1 MINSALLS
9 VFIPTF
15 LFVSATPGMCM
26 TLALTLGMQIGVR
39 RTLWMMAGELVAVGL
54 VATAAVVGVA
64 AIMLR
69 YPEMFV
75 VMKVAGGIYLAYL
88 GFQLWR
94 SQGAMAITLDE
105 QPREVTAKTL
115 IAQGF
120 MTAIAN
126 PKGWAF
132 FIALLPPFIDPSKH
146 LAPQMVVLLSLILM
160 IEWLCLM
167 GYAMGGRSLSRLLQ
181 KSGNVV
187 LMNRAAGSLMFV
199 VAVWLMVS

>member
-1 MINSALLS
+1 MITTALLS
-9 VFIPTF
+9 VFVPTF

-54 VATAAVVGVA
+54 VATAAVLGVA

-75 VMKVAGGIYLAYL
+75 LMKLAGGCYLLYL
-88 GFQLWR
+88 GIQLWR
-94 SQGAMAITLDE
+94 SQGNMAVQIDAK
-105 QPREVTAKTL
+105 PRDVSSRAL
-115 IAQGF
+115 MVQGF
-120 MTAIAN
+120 ITAIAN

-132 FIALLPPFIDPSKH
+132 FIALLPPFVDPERP
-146 LAPQMVVLLSLILM
+146 LLPQLTVLVSIILL

-167 GYAMGGRSLSRLLQ
+167 GYALGGRGLSRLLRN
-181 KSGNVV
+181 SHNVV
-187 LMNRAAGSLMFV
+187 LMNRIAGVLMLG
-199 VAVWLMVS
+199 VAVWLMAS

>member
-75 VMKVAGGIYLAYL
+75 VMKVAGGLYLAYL
-88 GFQLWR
+88 GFQLWQ
-94 SQGAMAITLDE
+94 SQGNMAITLD
-105 QPREVTAKTL
+105 QKPREITAQAL

-120 MTAIAN
+120 MTAVAN

-132 FIALLPPFIDPSKH
+132 FIALLPPFIDPSKA
-146 LAPQMVVLLSLILM
+146 LAPQMMILLSLILL

-167 GYAMGGRSLSRLLQ
+167 GYALGGRSLSRLLQ

-187 LMNRAAGSLMFV
+187 LMNRLAGSLMFA
-199 VAVWLMVS
+199 VAIWLMLS

>member
-1 MINSALLS
+1 LISTALLS

-54 VATAAVVGVA
+54 VAAAAVIGVA
-64 AIMLR
+64 AIMLQ
-69 YPEMFV
+69 YPQMLV
-75 VMKVAGGIYLAYL
+75 VMKVVGGLYLAYL
-88 GFQLWR
+88 GLQLWR
-94 SQGAMAITLDE
+94 SRGDMALTL
-105 QPREVTAKTL
+105 EVKPQNVSRKAL
-115 IAQGF
+115 VIQGF
-120 MTAIAN
+120 VTAIAN

-132 FIALLPPFIDPSKH
+132 FIALLPPFIDPTQR
-146 LAPQMVVLLSLILM
+146 LAPQLAILLSLILF

-167 GYAMGGRSLSRLLQ
+167 GYALGGRSLSRLLQ

-187 LMNRAAGSLMFV
+187 LMNRIAGALMLG
-199 VAVWLMVS
+199 VAVWLVLS

>member
-1 MINSALLS
+1 MNIALLS

-26 TLALTLGMQIGVR
+26 TLALTLGMQIGLR

-54 VATAAVVGVA
+54 VAFAAVIGVA

-69 YPEMFV
+69 HPEMFV
-75 VMKVAGGIYLAYL
+75 LMKIAGGAYLAYL
-88 GFQLWR
+88 GVQLWR
-94 SQGAMAITLDE
+94 SQGSMAIQLDE
-105 QPREVTAKTL
+105 KPRDISARALV
-115 IAQGF
+115 IQGF

-132 FIALLPPFIDPSKH
+132 FIALLPPFIDPDEA
-146 LAPQMVVLLSLILM
+146 LAPQLAILLSLILF

-167 GYAMGGRSLSRLLQ
+167 GYALGGKWLSRLLQ

-187 LMNRAAGSLMFV
+187 LMNRCAGGLMFG
-199 VAVWLMVS
+199 VAIWLVLS